1 MGDDNYYI
9 NRELSFLKFNKR
21 VLEEADDNATPIFE
35 KFKFISIFHSNLD
48 EFYMIRVGS
57 LYEKLLLKDDGLRDS
72 KTGWTPERQ
81 LKEIS
86 REVKNLYKES
96 NMLFWH
102 VSGLLGEKGL
112 NLCRFEDLGPND
124 RKWLKSYFK
133 REILPLLSP
142 QIMDT
147 KHPLPHL
154 ANRQIYIILEL
165 NHKKKTYYGIIS
177 QNRHISRI
185 VELPAVEGH
194 EFRYM
199 LSEDIIRNYAKELFK
214 KFKILSKFSIRV
226 TRNADINAEDSPD
239 EYEGLDD
246 AGFRNY
252 MSEILKKRSKLAPV
266 RLEMGGGSKSRVSLV
281 KKYLCEKLNI
291 SEDQAFD
298 LNAPLDMS
306 FIFGLQDRTDL
317 ARNKL
322 AYVKINPIIPVIMD
336 TSKSIIKL
344 VENKRDI
351 LLHYPKHSIKSYL
364 KLLEEAVGSPDVVS
378 VKITLYRLSEN
389 SQIIDYLC
397 RLVEAGKH
405 VTAVVELNAR
415 FDEENNINWSKRLE
429 ESGCQ
434 VIYGVEGYKVHSK
447 ITLITKK
454 RGDVIN
460 YITHLATGNYNEKT
474 AKLYTDVGIITSD
487 KNIGGDALNFFN
499 SLTTSSS
506 ADEYS
511 CLLVAPVQFKSK
523 IIEFIN
529 EEAEKGGAGRIRL
542 KMNSLEDREIIE
554 ALVSASQRGVRID
567 LIVRGICCLLP
578 GVVGKT
584 ENIRI
589 TNIVGRFLE
598 HSRIFLF
605 GEGSKSRIYISS
617 ADLMTRNTTKR
628 FEIAVPIFDKNIKK
642 ELEDIFDLYSRD
654 NVKSREIKPNG
665 HYERISGVVT
675 ERINAQEILFETIG
689 ET

>member
-1 MGDDNYYI
+1 MSADNYYI
-9 NRELSFLKFNKR
+9 NRELSFLKFNRR
-21 VLEEADDNATPIFE
+21 VLEEAGDKTTPIFE

-86 REVKNLYKES
+86 SEVKNLYKES
-96 NMLFWH
+96 NMLFSH
-102 VSGLLGEKGL
+102 VSSLLGEKGL
-112 NLCRFEDLGPND
+112 TLCRFEDLGPND

-154 ANRQIYIILEL
+154 SNRQIYIILEL

-177 QNRHISRI
+177 QNRHVSRI
-185 VELPAVEGH
+185 VELPAVEGQG
-194 EFRYM
+194 FRYM
-199 LSEDIIRNYAKELFK
+199 LSEDIIRNYTKELFK
-214 KFKILSKFSIRV
+214 KYKILSRFSIRV

-266 RLEMGGGSKSRVSLV
+266 RLEMGGGSKNRVSLV
-281 KKYLCEKLNI
+281 KKYLCEKLNM
-291 SEDQAFD
+291 SEDQAFA

-306 FIFGLQDRTDL
+306 FIFGLQDRIDL
-317 ARNKL
+317 EREKL
-322 AYVKINPIIPVIMD
+322 TYAKINPKIPDIID
-336 TSKSIIKL
+336 TSKSILKL

-389 SQIIDYLC
+389 SQIIDYLR

-415 FDEENNINWSKRLE
+415 FDEENNINWSRRLE

-454 RGDVIN
+454 RGDVIT

-474 AKLYTDVGIITSD
+474 ARVYTDVGIITSD

-523 IIEFIN
+523 IIEFIK

-554 ALVSASQRGVRID
+554 ALVSAAKRGVRID

-578 GVVGKT
+578 GVAGKS

-605 GEGSKSRIYISS
+605 GEGSRSRIYISS

-628 FEIAVPIFDKNIKK
+628 FEIAVPIFDKSIKK
-642 ELEDIFDLYSRD
+642 ELEDIFDLYSKD
-654 NVKSREIKPNG
+654 NVKSRELKSNG
-665 HYERISGVVT
+665 RYEKISGVGKERIS
-675 ERINAQEILFETIG
+675 AQEILFEQ
-689 ET
+689 